1 MVPMEQQ
8 LSDMRDKVHRLR
20 DLGHDLKDSLIA
32 TVMIISLPESY
43 ALLRQYLYMK
53 DETTLTTDFVIKQI
67 LIDEKS
73 REEASHVT
81 LMGHSKGKR
90 PIYQASSQS
99 NDHEG
104 KKRDVKCFYCKRMDH
119 IKSECRKMKADLV
132 SNSNSNNKK
141 GPESREENAKLA
153 SAQKE
158 TLIKLFMAHERN
170 PNLAESW
177 IIDSGATS
185 TMISRREWIH
195 DYISFKLAVS
205 IGLGDNRV
213 IDAVGSGSVRISM
226 DGDGRPT
233 VYKLRD
239 VYYVP
244 NMGTNNLLSVTYMS
258 ERNYSIF
265 FGRDESSILK
275 GTNVIGKAIKRDK
288 L

>member
-1 MVPMEQQ
+1 
-8 LSDMRDKVHRLR
+8 
-20 DLGHDLKDSLIA
+20 
-32 TVMIISLPESY
+32 
-43 ALLRQYLYMK
+43 
-53 DETTLTTDFVIKQI
+53 
-67 LIDEKS
+67 
-73 REEASHVT
+73 
-81 LMGHSKGKR
+81 
-90 PIYQASSQS
+90 
-99 NDHEG
+99 
-104 KKRDVKCFYCKRMDH
+104 
-119 IKSECRKMKADLV
+119 
-132 SNSNSNNKK
+132 
-141 GPESREENAKLA
+141 
-153 SAQKE
+153 
-158 TLIKLFMAHERN
+158 MAHERN